1 MNADSARQELES
13 VVRALNANN
22 IQKKPRWKLKTNSVQ
37 TNVDAVR

>member
-22 IQKKPRWKLKTNSVQ
+22 IQEKTKWN
-37 TNVDAVR
+37 